1 MSQKTYKA
9 SVHAD
14 WVLQGHVCNFVQS
27 LSTLATHN
35 FLLGISFTI
44 VCGALEGS
52 SIVLPK
58 HFFVRASFPGFCNA
72 TAVNKPETRT
82 FCPVSN
88 CSCNTFRIVSRMA
101 FVSLSVQFACSATH
115 AMKFAMLGPQ
125 WVHIR
130 SHMTDV
136 EQATHRTKAASHR
149 P

>member
-9 SVHAD
+9 SLHAD
-14 WVLQGHVCNFVQS
+14 WVLQGRVCSFVQS

-35 FLLGISFTI
+35 FLLGISFTT

-52 SIVLPK
+52 SSVLPK
-58 HFFVRASFPGFCNA
+58 HFFVRAPRPGFCNA

-101 FVSLSVQFACSATH
+101 FVSLSAHFDCSADTCYGIRH
-115 AMKFAMLGPQ
+115 LELAWATMATYTFA
-125 WVHIR
+125 HDR
-130 SHMTDV
+130 
-136 EQATHRTKAASHR
+136 R
-149 P
+149 